1 MWQRVAEGAW
11 MRQAGYKQGTN
22 LRAQA
27 RGQRRQGRLTD
38 CQMAYLAHFCQGHC
52 RKLASKCL
60 SLPCHTLSTPQPQ
73 ARPSL
78 SAAAPTSLPITSLPN
93 NPPHHIPTPP
103 PHTPTGEASSVV
115 LMGDRLSQVL
125 DSVQLGRATL
135 NKIRQNLTWA
145 LAYNVVGI
153 PLAAGGCG
161 SVTQDKGGQLLA
173 TGHRLGQNRD
183 WLAAMAEAMS
193 ALTSQP

>member
-1 MWQRVAEGAW
+1 M
-11 MRQAGYKQGTN
+11 
-22 LRAQA
+22 
-27 RGQRRQGRLTD
+27 
-38 CQMAYLAHFCQGHC
+38 
-52 RKLASKCL
+52 
-60 SLPCHTLSTPQPQ
+60 
-73 ARPSL
+73 
-78 SAAAPTSLPITSLPN
+78 
-93 NPPHHIPTPP
+93 
-103 PHTPTGEASSVV
+103 

-161 SVTQDKGGQLLA
+161 SVTQEKGGQLLA

-183 WLAAMAEAMS
+183 WLAAVAKAVS
-193 ALTSQP
+193 ALISQP